1 MTRKTQLSTFRVIAA
16 LALLAGGC
24 RHTGVLPEP
33 RPPQEPF
40 ARAFVRVLQDSG
52 AAAVLPLTAPD
63 TRALKN
69 FAQNM
74 DILRGALAASHATL
88 TLAYWKAV
96 PQKDGGSTIM
106 QIVYKVR
113 GAGGPSDLKLWIEGM
128 PGHYLLNT
136 IAVGPPNPA
145 GTE

>member
-1 MTRKTQLSTFRVIAA
+1 MTRQTQLSTFCVIAA

-24 RHTGVLPEP
+24 RNTAPLPEAS
-33 RPPQEPF
+33 PPQERF
-40 ARAFVRVLQDSG
+40 AREFIRLLQDSG
-52 AAAVLPLTAPD
+52 STAVLSLTSPN

-74 DILRGALAASHATL
+74 DILRGELAASHATL
-88 TLAYWKAV
+88 APAFWKAV
-96 PQKDGGSTIM
+96 PQKDGGSPVM
-106 QIVYKVR
+106 QIVYRVQ
-113 GAGGPSDLKLWIEGM
+113 GAGGPSELKLWIEEVA
-128 PGHYLLNT
+128 GHYLLNT